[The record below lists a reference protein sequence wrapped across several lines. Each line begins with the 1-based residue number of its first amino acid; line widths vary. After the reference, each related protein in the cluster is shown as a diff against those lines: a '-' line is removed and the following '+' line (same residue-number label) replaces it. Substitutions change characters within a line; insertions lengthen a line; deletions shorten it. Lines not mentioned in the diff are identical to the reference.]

1 MPDIPRLVCGETRS
15 TMNLTR
21 HLASRTRIAPLP
33 SRSRRGEPTGDLRL
47 LLFFSTLM
55 ACLFLFSQLDPPT
68 AKKLGP
74 VAQAMFDLLRPDLA
88 LEETSPSGR
97 RLIAE
102 VSALGGVASIMERR
116 RPFLGLFGQT
126 ETFHVRLNQTKFG
139 DKRWQPSSR
148 RTATEFGDSTS
159 GTPRSQISGSAT
171 SKDFP
176 TSSNSLLAMMTSG
189 TSHNLR
195 RRSARSPMPD

>member
-1 MPDIPRLVCGETRS
+1 MPEIPPPRLWRNQIHDESDQTPCVTDTDRS
-15 TMNLTR
+15 TP
-21 HLASRTRIAPLP
+21 APK
-33 SRSRRGEPTGDLRL
+33 SSRRTHWRLRL
-47 LLFFSTLM
+47 LLFLSALM
-55 ACLFLFSQLDPPT
+55 ACLFLFSQLDPST
-68 AKKLGP
+68 ANKLGP

-102 VSALGGVASIMERR
+102 VSALGGVASIMERT

-139 DKRWQPSSR
+139 DEAL
-148 RTATEFGDSTS
+148 ATLVE
-159 GTPRSQISGSAT
+159 TPRSQISGSAT

-195 RRSARSPMPD
+195 RRSAPSPMPD